1 MIKHIKPL
9 PISEELLG
17 AYLEGNLTQNDA
29 QYIEQMLQENDQLS
43 AFVNELSVSDDLT
56 SNYDVEEFPGF
67 ENDFTLPDIAS
78 EIGTYLE
85 PHIPP
90 FLFEPAFVDV
100 ASCAVMPDITDDGD
114 IITNEE
120 KLDTTIGEDLNFR
133 VDIDS
138 EVLPDV
144 DEL

>member
-9 PISEELLG
+9 PISEEMLG
-17 AYLEGNLTQNDA
+17 AYLEGNLAQSDA
-29 QYIEQMLQENDQLS
+29 QYVELMLQENDELS

-100 ASCAVMPDITDDGD
+100 ASCAMMPDITDDGD

-120 KLDTTIGEDLNFR
+120 KLDTTIGADLNFR

-138 EVLPDV
+138 EVLPNV

>member
-1 MIKHIKPL
+1 MKKQLKL

-29 QYIEQMLQENDQLS
+29 QYIEQMLQENDELS